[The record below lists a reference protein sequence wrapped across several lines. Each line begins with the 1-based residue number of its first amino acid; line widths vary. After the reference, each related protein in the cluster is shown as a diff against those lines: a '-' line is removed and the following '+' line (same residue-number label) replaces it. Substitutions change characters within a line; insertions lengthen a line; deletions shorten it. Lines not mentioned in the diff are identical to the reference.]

1 MKHKVFYFPFFL
13 LLFFSSPLFSIVPDS
28 EVLKYISRCEL
39 HGYMLTQIDT
49 IIIQV
54 NNRNGE
60 KYSDISISYSKISK
74 ITEIDGW
81 IVDATGKKV
90 RTLKK
95 SEIDDQSASISSKL
109 FCDVY
114 VKSFQLTHTSYPY
127 KVYYTYKKNE
137 TELIEIT
144 NWDPIIDTKI
154 STKEARL
161 YIKYPKGYT
170 IKKYVKDA
178 QLVKVDTVKNTVEL
192 EFASSYNKML
202 TQQVYSLPFD
212 DIKPRVIVVPS
223 QFFYGVEGC
232 ADSWVTYGDW
242 FLNLNKDILDLP
254 EAEKKVVNDLI
265 LNINDTREKIKIL
278 YHYMQDHTRYINVS
292 IGVGGFKSYPASYV
306 SENKYGDCKA
316 LTTYMMAL
324 LNYVGIK
331 GYYTLINASI
341 QPENIIEEIPYPQFN
356 HVVLCVPL
364 QKDTI
369 WIENTASSIP
379 FGYLS
384 SSIQN
389 RKALFVDKGCSHII
403 NTPKLSSNDNAIV
416 RKINFLCKTSE
427 DVEINALF
435 NFKGYEFEKFNSIN
449 TYYNKRVQDEFLRD
463 YLPITNYEILDWQFL
478 KLDRDTSRIILESK
492 LKISNYLKPLGT
504 DYYFNTLSILNI
516 TFENLN
522 VRVLPL
528 QIPFPLNSIDSV
540 SYNLSDNLIV
550 KRLPETISIKT
561 EFGEYNLSTKS
572 NGNKFQVYK
581 RLLIYPASYPIERY
595 KDFFS
600 FIKQIK
606 EAEKKSI
613 LLTTKQ
619 S

>member
-1 MKHKVFYFPFFL
+1 MKHKVFNLHFIL
-13 LLFFSSPLFSIVPDS
+13 LLFFTTPLYSIVPDS

-39 HGYMLTQIDT
+39 RGYMLTQIDT

-60 KYSDISISYSKISK
+60 KYSDISIPYSKISK

-95 SEIDDQSASISSKL
+95 SEIEDQSASSNSEL
-109 FCDVY
+109 FWDVY

-127 KVYYTYKKNE
+127 KVYYTYKINK
-137 TELIEIT
+137 TELIAIA
-144 NWDPIIDTKI
+144 NWDPIINTQI

-170 IKKYVKDA
+170 IKKYVKDVH
-178 QLVKVDTVKNTVEL
+178 LVKVDTVKNTVEL
-192 EFASSYNKML
+192 EFASRYNKML
-202 TQQVYSLPFD
+202 THQVYSLPFD

-232 ADSWVTYGDW
+232 TDSWVTYGDW

-254 EAEKKVVNDLI
+254 DTEKKVVNEI
-265 LNINDTREKIKIL
+265 VSNVSDTKEKIKIL

-292 IGVGGFKSYPASYV
+292 IGVGGFKSYSASYV

-331 GYYTLINASI
+331 GYYALINASI
-341 QPENIIEEIPYPQFN
+341 QPENIIDEIPYPQFN

-403 NTPKLSSNDNAIV
+403 NTPKLSRNDAIV

-427 DVEINALF
+427 NVEINALF
-435 NFKGYEFEKFNSIN
+435 NFKGYEFEKFNSLN
-449 TYYNKRVQDEFLRD
+449 TYYNKRDQDEILRS
-463 YLPITNYEILDWQFL
+463 YLPLVNYEVLDWQFR
-478 KLDRDTSRIILESK
+478 KLDRDSSKIYLESK

-504 DYYFNTLSILNI
+504 DYYFNTLSILNT
-516 TFENLN
+516 TFENPN
-522 VRVLPL
+522 ERVLPL
-528 QIPFPLNSIDSV
+528 QIPFPLNSIDSI
-540 SYNLSDNLIV
+540 SYTLSDNLV
-550 KRLPETISIKT
+550 LKRLPEPISIKT
-561 EFGEYNLSTKS
+561 EFGEYNLSTKI

-581 RLLIYPASYPIERY
+581 RLMIYPEIYSLERY
-595 KDFFS
+595 KDFYS
-600 FIKQIK
+600 FIKQVK
-606 EAEKKSI
+606 EAEKKVIVLSNK
-613 LLTTKQ
+613 LL
-619 S
+619 